1 MLHLAIS
8 TLGVLHLEAGR
19 AHVAFT
25 IGLVE
30 PFSRRSEGEPASTE
44 VLVGDAFRAG
54 ANSAPPRYPGGKVR
68 RDHQREGCGSVDP
81 DLGFGV
87 RSVHRPPLTDA
98 ER

>member
-1 MLHLAIS
+1 MRHLAIS

-44 VLVGDAFRAG
+44 VLVEDAFRAG
-54 ANSAPPRYPGGKVR
+54 ANSAPAAVPRWQGTAITSARAAGALIR
-68 RDHQREGCGSVDP
+68 ISGSASDP
-81 DLGFGV
+81 FISL
-87 RSVHRPPLTDA
+87 P
-98 ER
+98 

>member
-54 ANSAPPRYPGGKVR
+54 ANSAPR
-68 RDHQREGCGSVDP
+68 RGTHVAGAAITSARAAGALIRISGPASDP
-81 DLGFGV
+81 FISL
-87 RSVHRPPLTDA
+87 P
-98 ER
+98 